1 MDKFNKISLIII
13 IILLILLGTM
23 VVLYI
28 NANKL
33 VNEYVQKLLYSNT
46 LLTNYVEATEN
57 SGLKLKEQEDHSY
70 KFVERAMNIEENDK

>member
-1 MDKFNKISLIII
+1 MEKLSKIFLIII
-13 IILLILLGTM
+13 IILLILLGTI

-33 VNEYVQKLLYSNT
+33 ANEYLQKLLYSNT

-57 SGLKLKEQEDHSY
+57 SGLELKEQEDHSY
-70 KFVERAMNIEENDK
+70 KFIEKSMDIEQNDK